1 MLQTLGRRVM
11 ARTFVRRVVELHVS
25 VDLLTRLTQLL
36 RSRI

>member
-1 MLQTLGRRVM
+1 M

>member
-1 MLQTLGRRVM
+1 MFQTLGRRVM
-11 ARTFVRRVVELHVS
+11 ARAFERRVVELHVS

>member
-1 MLQTLGRRVM
+1 M
-11 ARTFVRRVVELHVS
+11 ARTFERRVVELHVS

>member
-1 MLQTLGRRVM
+1 M
-11 ARTFVRRVVELHVS
+11 ARAFERRVVELHVS